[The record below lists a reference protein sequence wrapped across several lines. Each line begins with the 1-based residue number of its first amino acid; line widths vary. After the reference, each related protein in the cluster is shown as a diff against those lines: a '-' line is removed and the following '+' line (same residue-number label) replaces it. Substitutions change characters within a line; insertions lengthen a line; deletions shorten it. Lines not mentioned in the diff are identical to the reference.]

1 MTKPTDLL
9 DPKNDYVFFRLFS
22 EAPELLID
30 LINAVRVKDHPIAK
44 ARLLNP
50 LRNQAALRNDDLML
64 DLDARDKRGH
74 DCHVEVR
81 MRRQAFENTPDD
93 FMYLSDMVRRQLD
106 AGAIEETLKP
116 VCAVHLL
123 DFDKFEVAKDQNKAL
138 WCFEMVDKNTSRR
151 LEDALQ
157 MNLVELPK
165 AARLRDLPER
175 LSAWVDFFTHW
186 DQAAVMNDWPD
197 SPVQKA
203 LQKLHALSADDDV
216 RREAASRTQQSA

>member
-22 EAPELLID
+22 EEPELLID

-44 ARLLNP
+44 VRLFNP
-50 LRNQAALRNDDLML
+50 LRNRAALSNDDLML
-64 DLDARDKRGH
+64 DLDARDARGH

-81 MRRQAFENTPDD
+81 MRRQAFENMPDD
-93 FMYLSDMVRRQLD
+93 SMYLNEMIHRQLD
-106 AGAIEETLKP
+106 TGATEETLKP
-116 VCAVHLL
+116 VYAVHLL
-123 DFDKFEVAKDQNKAL
+123 DFDKFEGAKYQNKAL
-138 WCFEMVDKNTSRR
+138 WCFEMVDKNTSER

-175 LSAWVDFFTHW
+175 LSAWVDFFMLW

-197 SPVQKA
+197 SPIQKA
-203 LQKLHALSADDDV
+203 LRKLRALSADDDV
-216 RREAASRTQQSA
+216 RHEAGSRAQQSE